1 MDLDYINI
9 SEIESNAETAL
20 EKKYAQFE
28 LAEGISVSNPCE
40 INIMKFRY
48 LEDFQNN
55 YVDAL
60 SMFFTKQEINAQD
73 IQLSTDNTGSKSYSF
88 WNEYDKMY
96 GCVSDNGFIA
106 MLKPDVFDISFAC
119 NGRNVKIY
127 HVDRDVDLSDSYQLN
142 NGEYSIGEAVDYIN
156 AWLEDEYKKRFSQY
170 DYKVKTVIVREFQD
184 HYLYEILIQQI
195 YNGVPL
201 DCITQYAEMD
211 EKSNRM
217 YMKYTKNNVMAD
229 AILNSKLNVAEK
241 MNVQLN
247 VKANVPEMLPM
258 SDVEL
263 CSVLGN
269 MLDNAVEA
277 CGTLP
282 KEERFMRVYIGKL
295 KGQLY
300 LSVQNSAGKVRKEKG
315 SYLSTKE
322 GEHGYG
328 LFRIDRVAKKYGGY
342 VNRQN
347 EEGIFATEIMIP
359 LTEKVA

>member
-1 MDLDYINI
+1 MKIAIIIGVVILFSALCFVGFFLIRRTLYNMIDRRIERFQSELIEKQVREIQNMYRQVRGWRHDYRNHIN
-9 SEIESNAETAL
+9 N
-20 EKKYAQFE
+20 
-28 LAEGISVSNPCE
+28 
-40 INIMKFRY
+40 MK
-48 LEDFQNN
+48 
-55 YVDAL
+55 
-60 SMFFTKQEINAQD
+60 
-73 IQLSTDNTGSKSYSF
+73 IQLSQEN
-88 WNEYDKMY
+88 YD
-96 GCVSDNGFIA
+96 G
-106 MLKPDVFDISFAC
+106 
-119 NGRNVKIY
+119 
-127 HVDRDVDLSDSYQLN
+127 LSDYLD
-142 NGEYSIGEAVDYIN
+142 ELADDLDTVD
-156 AWLEDEYKKRFSQY
+156 
-170 DYKVKTVIVREFQD
+170 TVIKT
-184 HYLYEILIQQI
+184 
-195 YNGVPL
+195 G
-201 DCITQYAEMD
+201 
-211 EKSNRM
+211 
-217 YMKYTKNNVMAD
+217 NVMAD

-282 KEERFMRVYIGKL
+282 EEERFMRGYIGKL

-359 LTEKVA
+359 LTGKVS

>member
-1 MDLDYINI
+1 MKIAIIIGAILLFIALCVIGFFVIRRTLYNMIDRRIERFQSELIEKQVREIQNMYRQVRGWRHDYRNHIN
-9 SEIESNAETAL
+9 N
-20 EKKYAQFE
+20 
-28 LAEGISVSNPCE
+28 
-40 INIMKFRY
+40 MK
-48 LEDFQNN
+48 
-55 YVDAL
+55 
-60 SMFFTKQEINAQD
+60 
-73 IQLSTDNTGSKSYSF
+73 IQLSQEN
-88 WNEYDKMY
+88 YD
-96 GCVSDNGFIA
+96 G
-106 MLKPDVFDISFAC
+106 
-119 NGRNVKIY
+119 
-127 HVDRDVDLSDSYQLN
+127 LSDYLN
-142 NGEYSIGEAVDYIN
+142 ELADDLDTVD
-156 AWLEDEYKKRFSQY
+156 
-170 DYKVKTVIVREFQD
+170 TVIKT
-184 HYLYEILIQQI
+184 
-195 YNGVPL
+195 G
-201 DCITQYAEMD
+201 
-211 EKSNRM
+211 
-217 YMKYTKNNVMAD
+217 NVMAD

-247 VKANVPEMLPM
+247 VKANVPEALPM

-282 KEERFMRVYIGKL
+282 EEERFMRVYIGKL

-359 LTEKVA
+359 LQTA

>member
-1 MDLDYINI
+1 MKTAIIIGAIILLIALCVVGFFLLRRTLYNMIDRRIERFQSELIEKQVREIQNMYRQVRGWRHDYRNHIN
-9 SEIESNAETAL
+9 N
-20 EKKYAQFE
+20 
-28 LAEGISVSNPCE
+28 
-40 INIMKFRY
+40 MK
-48 LEDFQNN
+48 
-55 YVDAL
+55 
-60 SMFFTKQEINAQD
+60 
-73 IQLSTDNTGSKSYSF
+73 IQLSQEN
-88 WNEYDKMY
+88 YD
-96 GCVSDNGFIA
+96 G
-106 MLKPDVFDISFAC
+106 
-119 NGRNVKIY
+119 
-127 HVDRDVDLSDSYQLN
+127 LSDYLN
-142 NGEYSIGEAVDYIN
+142 ELADDLDTVD
-156 AWLEDEYKKRFSQY
+156 
-170 DYKVKTVIVREFQD
+170 TVIKT
-184 HYLYEILIQQI
+184 
-195 YNGVPL
+195 G
-201 DCITQYAEMD
+201 
-211 EKSNRM
+211 
-217 YMKYTKNNVMAD
+217 NVMAD

-247 VKANVPEMLPM
+247 VKANVPETLPM

-282 KEERFMRVYIGKL
+282 EEERFMRVYIGKL

-359 LTEKVA
+359 LQTA

>member
-1 MDLDYINI
+1 MKIAIIIGVIILLSVTCVIGFFLLRRTLYNMIDRRIERFQSELIEKQVREIQNMYRQVRGWRHDYRNHINNMKVQLSQENYDGLSDYLNELADDLD
-9 SEIESNAETAL
+9 T
-20 EKKYAQFE
+20 
-28 LAEGISVSNPCE
+28 
-40 INIMKFRY
+40 
-48 LEDFQNN
+48 
-55 YVDAL
+55 VD
-60 SMFFTKQEINAQD
+60 
-73 IQLSTDNTGSKSYSF
+73 
-88 WNEYDKMY
+88 
-96 GCVSDNGFIA
+96 
-106 MLKPDVFDISFAC
+106 
-119 NGRNVKIY
+119 
-127 HVDRDVDLSDSYQLN
+127 
-142 NGEYSIGEAVDYIN
+142 
-156 AWLEDEYKKRFSQY
+156 
-170 DYKVKTVIVREFQD
+170 TVIKT
-184 HYLYEILIQQI
+184 
-195 YNGVPL
+195 G
-201 DCITQYAEMD
+201 
-211 EKSNRM
+211 
-217 YMKYTKNNVMAD
+217 NVMAD

-247 VKANVPEMLPM
+247 VKANVPETLPM

-282 KEERFMRVYIGKL
+282 EEERFMRVYIGKL

-359 LTEKVA
+359 LKTA

>member
-1 MDLDYINI
+1 MKIAFIIGAVILFSALCVVGFFLLRRTLYNMIDRRIERFQSELIEKQVREIQNMYRQVRGWRHDYRNHIN
-9 SEIESNAETAL
+9 N
-20 EKKYAQFE
+20 
-28 LAEGISVSNPCE
+28 
-40 INIMKFRY
+40 MK
-48 LEDFQNN
+48 
-55 YVDAL
+55 
-60 SMFFTKQEINAQD
+60 
-73 IQLSTDNTGSKSYSF
+73 IQLSQEN
-88 WNEYDKMY
+88 YD
-96 GCVSDNGFIA
+96 G
-106 MLKPDVFDISFAC
+106 
-119 NGRNVKIY
+119 
-127 HVDRDVDLSDSYQLN
+127 LSDYLN
-142 NGEYSIGEAVDYIN
+142 ELADDLDTVD
-156 AWLEDEYKKRFSQY
+156 
-170 DYKVKTVIVREFQD
+170 TVIKT
-184 HYLYEILIQQI
+184 
-195 YNGVPL
+195 G
-201 DCITQYAEMD
+201 
-211 EKSNRM
+211 
-217 YMKYTKNNVMAD
+217 NVMAD
-229 AILNSKLNVAEK
+229 AILNSKLNIAEK

-282 KEERFMRVYIGKL
+282 EEERFMRVYIGKL

-322 GEHGYG
+322 DASSSTKLHGYG

-359 LTEKVA
+359 LKTA

>member
-1 MDLDYINI
+1 MCIAFYIFVKQYIIKLVDRRIERFQSELIEKQVREIQNMYRQVRGWRHDYRNHIN
-9 SEIESNAETAL
+9 N
-20 EKKYAQFE
+20 
-28 LAEGISVSNPCE
+28 
-40 INIMKFRY
+40 MK
-48 LEDFQNN
+48 
-55 YVDAL
+55 
-60 SMFFTKQEINAQD
+60 
-73 IQLSTDNTGSKSYSF
+73 IQLSQEN
-88 WNEYDKMY
+88 YD
-96 GCVSDNGFIA
+96 G
-106 MLKPDVFDISFAC
+106 
-119 NGRNVKIY
+119 
-127 HVDRDVDLSDSYQLN
+127 LSDYLN
-142 NGEYSIGEAVDYIN
+142 ELADDLDTVD
-156 AWLEDEYKKRFSQY
+156 
-170 DYKVKTVIVREFQD
+170 TVIKT
-184 HYLYEILIQQI
+184 
-195 YNGVPL
+195 G
-201 DCITQYAEMD
+201 
-211 EKSNRM
+211 
-217 YMKYTKNNVMAD
+217 NVMAD

-247 VKANVPEMLPM
+247 VKANVPEALPM

-282 KEERFMRVYIGKL
+282 EEERFMRVYIGKL

-359 LTEKVA
+359 LQTA

>member
-1 MDLDYINI
+1 MKIAIIIGAVILFSVLCVVGFFLLRRTLYNMIDRRIERFQSELIEKQVREIQNMYRQVRGWRHDYRNHIN
-9 SEIESNAETAL
+9 N
-20 EKKYAQFE
+20 
-28 LAEGISVSNPCE
+28 
-40 INIMKFRY
+40 MK
-48 LEDFQNN
+48 
-55 YVDAL
+55 
-60 SMFFTKQEINAQD
+60 
-73 IQLSTDNTGSKSYSF
+73 IQLSQEN
-88 WNEYDKMY
+88 YD
-96 GCVSDNGFIA
+96 G
-106 MLKPDVFDISFAC
+106 
-119 NGRNVKIY
+119 
-127 HVDRDVDLSDSYQLN
+127 LSDYLN
-142 NGEYSIGEAVDYIN
+142 ELADDLDTVD
-156 AWLEDEYKKRFSQY
+156 
-170 DYKVKTVIVREFQD
+170 TVIKT
-184 HYLYEILIQQI
+184 
-195 YNGVPL
+195 G
-201 DCITQYAEMD
+201 
-211 EKSNRM
+211 
-217 YMKYTKNNVMAD
+217 NVMAD

-263 CSVLGN
+263 CSLLGN

-282 KEERFMRVYIGKL
+282 EEERFMRVYIGKL

-347 EEGIFATEIMIP
+347 EEGVFATELLIP
-359 LTEKVA
+359 LQN

>member
-1 MDLDYINI
+1 MKIAIIIGAVILFSALCVIGFFVIRRTLYNMIDRRIERFQSELIEKQVREIQNMYRQVRGWRHDYRNHIN
-9 SEIESNAETAL
+9 N
-20 EKKYAQFE
+20 
-28 LAEGISVSNPCE
+28 
-40 INIMKFRY
+40 MK
-48 LEDFQNN
+48 
-55 YVDAL
+55 
-60 SMFFTKQEINAQD
+60 
-73 IQLSTDNTGSKSYSF
+73 IQLSQEN
-88 WNEYDKMY
+88 YD
-96 GCVSDNGFIA
+96 G
-106 MLKPDVFDISFAC
+106 
-119 NGRNVKIY
+119 
-127 HVDRDVDLSDSYQLN
+127 LSDYLN
-142 NGEYSIGEAVDYIN
+142 ELADDLDTVD
-156 AWLEDEYKKRFSQY
+156 
-170 DYKVKTVIVREFQD
+170 TVIKT
-184 HYLYEILIQQI
+184 
-195 YNGVPL
+195 G
-201 DCITQYAEMD
+201 
-211 EKSNRM
+211 
-217 YMKYTKNNVMAD
+217 NVMAD

-282 KEERFMRVYIGKL
+282 EEERFMRVYIGKL

-359 LTEKVA
+359 LKTA